1 MESLPIQASDH
12 MSAPECRI
20 SRNGPIVPCMVKQL
34 RSCHHLFL
42 EKPLTKRGEEEVSIY
57 GNGWKSGDPHCFGVT
72 DDKVKE
78 KAYMHVQI
86 LGNCSSM
93 QCLW

>member
-1 MESLPIQASDH
+1 MESLPVQASDH

-20 SRNGPIVPCMVKQL
+20 SMNGPIVSCMVKQL
-34 RSCHHLFL
+34 RSRHHLFL
-42 EKPLTKRGEEEVSIY
+42 EKPLTKRLEEVVSIS
-57 GNGWKSGDPHCFGVT
+57 GNGWKSGDRHHFGVT

-86 LGNCSSM
+86 IGNY
-93 QCLW
+93 

>member
-1 MESLPIQASDH
+1 MESLPVQSSDH

-20 SRNGPIVPCMVKQL
+20 SRNGPIVSCMVKQL

-42 EKPLTKRGEEEVSIY
+42 EKPLTKRGEEEVSIS
-57 GNGWKSGDPHCFGVT
+57 GNGWKSDHHFGVT

-78 KAYMHVQI
+78 KSYMHVQI
-86 LGNCSSM
+86 IGNC
-93 QCLW
+93 